1 MANDFTKTRQQQLQS
16 DLTSPGKLKGRRG
29 VVRLLIFLGLQCS
42 KKALQFLLPNAH
54 ATCDLCVLSLKN
66 ACIDFINAQFLTSM
80 T

>member
-42 KKALQFLLPNAH
+42 KKALQFLLSNAH
-54 ATCDLCVLSLKN
+54 ATCDLCVLIKN
-66 ACIDFINAQFLTSM
+66 KCVH
-80 T
+80 